1 MKEYPWFKQY
11 DPDVPRTLQPYPI
24 FTPLDVFYDSLRQK
38 PDYPMIIFRGR
49 EVSYKEVEEHS
60 NALAAALVA
69 WGVKKGD
76 RVVSLFTNC
85 PQSMIAFL
93 GIWKA
98 GAIAVPLNPLYTP
111 FELQHSLDSVEPKVA
126 IVGTD
131 WYGMLKSLQLHTKL
145 EWIVVSD
152 LDTYINSSIKREGES
167 LRLEKGDSWWSDVVT
182 KYSGKGRPAV
192 EVRPSDTAVILFS
205 GGTTGTPKGV
215 MQSHHSIVITG
226 IQHKTWYQ
234 SVVTEWEDKI
244 AVVLPLFH
252 SYGLYIC
259 FGSHLM
265 NHAPQVLIPNP
276 RDVKS
281 IVDTIRDYKTAGISV
296 VPTSLIAILNH
307 PDLKPDDLRSLKN
320 VGCGAA
326 PLMMETKSQFER
338 LISGRV
344 VEGYGLTE
352 SGIVGANNP
361 VKGQHKLGSAGIP
374 LPDVVLRTVDVDTG
388 TRELKPGEEG
398 EVIIKAPQVMQG
410 YWKRPEETAEALRNG
425 WLYTGDI
432 GYLDE
437 DGYLFLTARKKDLI
451 KSAGFQV
458 WPREIE
464 EVLSMH
470 PAIAEVCVAGIPDRH
485 RVEAVKAWVVLKQGV
500 QVTEEELRD
509 FCRQRLTGYKVPHFF
524 EFRTE
529 LPKTTV
535 GKVLR
540 RALQEEERTRLLK
553 GDNRT
558 T

>member
-1 MKEYPWFKQY
+1 MKEYPWFKHY
-11 DPDVPRTLQPYPI
+11 DTGVPWTLQPYPMM
-24 FTPLDVFYDSLRQK
+24 TPLDVFDDSLRQR
-38 PDYPMIIFRGR
+38 PDYPMLIFRGR
-49 EVSYKEVEEHS
+49 EVSYKEVEQHS
-60 NALAAALVA
+60 NALAAAFVA
-69 WGVKKGD
+69 HGIKKGD
-76 RVVSLFTNC
+76 RIVSLFTNC
-85 PQSMIAFL
+85 PQSIIAFL
-93 GIWKA
+93 AIWKA

-111 FELQHSLDSVEPKVA
+111 FELEHSIDSVEPEMA
-126 IVGTD
+126 IVGSD
-131 WYGMLKSLQLHTKL
+131 WYSTFKSLQLRTKPQ
-145 EWIVVSD
+145 WVIVSD
-152 LDTYINSSIKREGES
+152 LDTYATRSIKREGES
-167 LRLEKGDSWWSDVVT
+167 VRLEKGDVWWSDIVA
-182 KYSGKGRPAV
+182 KYDGGVCPAV
-192 EVRPSDTAVILFS
+192 NVRPSDTAVILFS

-244 AVVLPLFH
+244 AVILPLFH
-252 SYGLYIC
+252 SYGVYIC

-265 NHAPQVLIPNP
+265 NRTPQVLIPNP
-276 RDVKS
+276 RDVKD
-281 IVDTIRDYKTAGISV
+281 IVDTIREYKIAGISV
-296 VPTSLIAILNH
+296 VPTSLIAMLNY
-307 PDLKPDDLRSLKN
+307 PDLRPDDLRSLKN

-326 PLMMETKSQFER
+326 PLMMETKSQFEK

-374 LPDVVLRTVDVDTG
+374 LPDVVLRIVDVDTG
-388 TRELKPGEEG
+388 TRELGPGEEG
-398 EVIIKAPQVMQG
+398 EVVIKAPQVMQG
-410 YWKRPEETAEALRNG
+410 YWKRPEETAETLRGG

-464 EVLSMH
+464 EVLAMH
-470 PAIAEVCVAGIPDRH
+470 PAVAEVCVAGVPDPH
-485 RVEAVKAWVVLKQGV
+485 RVEAVKAWVVLKQGA
-500 QVTEEELRD
+500 QATEEELRE
-509 FCRQRLTGYKVPHFF
+509 FCRERLTGYKVPRFF
-524 EFRTE
+524 EFRSE

-540 RALQEEERTRLLK
+540 RALQEEERARISRGT
-553 GDNRT
+553 GQDG
-558 T
+558 